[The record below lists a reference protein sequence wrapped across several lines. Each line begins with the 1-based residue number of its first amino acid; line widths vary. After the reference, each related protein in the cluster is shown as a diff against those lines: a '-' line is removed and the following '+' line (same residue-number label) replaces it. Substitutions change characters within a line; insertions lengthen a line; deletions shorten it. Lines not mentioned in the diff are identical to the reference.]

1 MGYKV
6 LVADDEYI
14 IRRGIISFLKQYSDF
29 ELAAEAEDGEM
40 AFELAKDISPDVY
53 FVDINMPFLNG
64 FQFIKKLKEI
74 NPRAVVV
81 IITGYDRFEYA
92 REALKLGVFEYLLK
106 PLMEEPFDEMI
117 QRIREKLQKE
127 ESEDKYLDWAKSMLA
142 QNRTYLASNFWQ
154 KALEGHYTNEEIRER
169 SQYLN
174 LSLPEPF
181 TITVVS
187 LEYQKM
193 EDVKGTW
200 NEDLLFFVAENIA
213 NEMFHGL
220 VSPNSCQDRHGNL
233 VVISKTAPQEGAEEQ
248 AETYCNMLESHLPV
262 RSLVIQANGDDY
274 GALAETYE
282 TAVSRLKELETGSSV
297 IKDVKLYIEDNYSRE
312 DFSFQDAASHVNLSV
327 PHLSR
332 MFRREMGVT
341 FIDYLTG
348 VRIRKAI
355 ELLQND
361 ELKIYEIAERTG
373 YANQHYFSNVFKKN
387 LGVSPAE
394 YRRLIKNEGQA
405 SPMQ

>member
-14 IRRGIISFLKQYSDF
+14 IRRGIISFLRQYSDF
-29 ELAAEAEDGEM
+29 ELAAEAEDGVM
-40 AFELAKDISPDVY
+40 ALELAKDISPDVY

-64 FQFIKKLKEI
+64 LQFIKSLKEI

-106 PLMEEPFDEMI
+106 PLMEGPFDEMM
-117 QRIREKLQKE
+117 QRVRERLQRE
-127 ESEDKYLDWAKSMLA
+127 ASEDKYLDWAKSMLA
-142 QNRTYLASNFWQ
+142 QNRTYLASDFLQ
-154 KALEGHYTNEEIRER
+154 RALEGHYTREEIMER
-169 SQYLN
+169 SRYLN
-174 LSLPEPF
+174 LLLPEPF

-193 EDVKGTW
+193 EDVKSTW

-213 NEMFHGL
+213 NEMFQGL
-220 VSPNSCQDRHGNL
+220 VNPNSCQDRHGNL
-233 VVISKTAPQEGAEEQ
+233 VVISKTAAPEIAEEQ
-248 AETYCNMLESHLPV
+248 SETYCKMLESRLPV
-262 RSLVIQANGDDY
+262 RSVVIQGNGDDY

-297 IKDVKLYIEDNYSRE
+297 IKEVKFYIEDNFSRE
-312 DFSFQDAASHVNLSV
+312 DFSFQDAADHVNLSV

-332 MFRREMGVT
+332 MFRKEMGVT
-341 FIDYLTG
+341 FIDYLTS

-355 ELLQND
+355 ELLHNG
-361 ELKIYEIAERTG
+361 ELKIYEIAELTG

-394 YRRLIKNEGQA
+394 YRRLIRNDNHA
-405 SPMQ
+405 SAMQ

>member
-14 IRRGIISFLKQYSDF
+14 IRRGIISFLRQYSDF

-40 AFELAKDISPDVY
+40 ALKQAKDNSPDVY

-64 FQFIKKLKEI
+64 LQFIKSLREI

-106 PLMEEPFDEMI
+106 PLMEGPFDEMM
-117 QRIREKLQKE
+117 QRVRERLQKE
-127 ESEDKYLDWAKSMLA
+127 ESEDKYLVWAKNMLA

-154 KALEGHYTNEEIRER
+154 KALEGHYTKEEIRER

-174 LSLPEPF
+174 LLLPEPF
-181 TITVVS
+181 TVIVVS

-193 EDVKGTW
+193 EDVKSTW

-220 VSPNSCQDRHGNL
+220 ENPNSCQDRHGNL
-233 VVISKTAPQEGAEEQ
+233 VVISKIVAPETAEEQ
-248 AETYCNMLESHLPV
+248 TVTYSHMLESHLPV
-262 RSLVIQANGDDY
+262 RCVVMQVNGDDY
-274 GALAETYE
+274 GTLAETYE

-312 DFSFQDAASHVNLSV
+312 DFSFQDAAGHVNLSV

-341 FIDYLTG
+341 FIDYLTS

-355 ELLQND
+355 ELLHSG
-361 ELKIYEIAERTG
+361 ELKIYEIAEMTG
-373 YANQHYFSNVFKKN
+373 
-387 LGVSPAE
+387 L
-394 YRRLIKNEGQA
+394 
-405 SPMQ
+405 